1 MNKRVVLLYG
11 DTGGGHRSAAQAI
24 GYGLHQIYG
33 DTLDV
38 ALTNGLQDV
47 PPIISAFTDTYPIWV
62 NHARMLYAIGFHAT
76 NHRRRIIA
84 LRSVLDPLTE
94 KTAEALIERWPAD
107 VYVSC
112 HLAFAQSVPSA
123 VRRLGKSSKVIHV
136 VTDLVSG
143 HAAHYAT
150 DLDHLI
156 VPTPESRRDAIRNF
170 VPRSKITITG
180 QPVSPDFQA
189 RLGSRDALRKEL
201 GLDERLTVLVIGGG
215 DGMGRLEVTARQ
227 IALSNLPLQLIV
239 VCGRNQTVKESL
251 VFMNP
256 RLPTRILGFV
266 DNMPE
271 LMSAADVLVT
281 KAGPGTICEAF
292 IAGLPI
298 ILYDA
303 VPGQEEGNVDYV
315 VDSEAGVWCPTP
327 WSVLKQLKLW
337 LMEPATL
344 RHAQQASANLARPNS
359 ALEIGHVIGRVAGL
373 KANLHGKTDAPSLQE
388 AASLSTLPTLP
399 TLPSID

>member
-1 MNKRVVLLYG
+1 MNERVVLLYG

-24 GYGLHQIYG
+24 GGGLQRIYG
-33 DTLDV
+33 DAVGVTL
-38 ALTNGLQDV
+38 ANGLADV

-62 NHARMLYAIGFHAT
+62 NHARVFYAIGFHAT

-94 KTAEALIERWPAD
+94 RTAEAIIERWPAD

-123 VRRLGKSSKVIHV
+123 IKRLGRSAKVIHV

-156 VPTPESRRDAIRNF
+156 VPTLESRRDAIRNF
-170 VPRSKITITG
+170 VPRNKITIAG
-180 QPVSPDFQA
+180 QPVAPDFQA
-189 RLGSRDALRKEL
+189 RLGNRDSVRKAL
-201 GLDERLTVLVIGGG
+201 GLHDNRLTVLVMGGG

-227 IALSNLPLQLIV
+227 IANSHLPVELIV
-239 VCGRNQTVKESL
+239 VCGRNHTVKGSLES
-251 VFMNP
+251 MNP
-256 RLPTRILGFV
+256 RVPVHVLGFV
-266 DNMPE
+266 NNIPE

-298 ILYDA
+298 LLYDA

-315 VDSEAGVWCPTP
+315 VENGAGAWCPLP
-327 WSVLKQLKLW
+327 WSVLKQLKQW
-337 LMEPATL
+337 LNEPGAL
-344 RHAQQASANLARPNS
+344 RKARQASSSLARPNS
-359 ALEIGHVIGRVAGL
+359 ALDIARAIGQVAGWDKGQSGPVNGTTKQ
-373 KANLHGKTDAPSLQE
+373 KAAGVSNPSPRPL
-388 AASLSTLPTLP
+388 
-399 TLPSID
+399 